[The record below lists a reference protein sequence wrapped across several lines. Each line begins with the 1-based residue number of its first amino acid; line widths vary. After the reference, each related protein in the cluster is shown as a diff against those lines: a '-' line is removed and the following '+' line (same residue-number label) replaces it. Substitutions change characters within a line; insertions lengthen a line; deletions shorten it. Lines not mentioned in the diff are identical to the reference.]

1 MRMQSKE
8 TTRVSDEQRVERQ
21 ERRRRSQPRKGQSLL
36 QGCIIFYH
44 SKIMESFSFRI
55 MCSE

>member
-8 TTRVSDEQRVERQ
+8 ATGVSDEQRVERQ
-21 ERRRRSQPRKGQSLL
+21 GRGRRSQPRKGQSLL

-44 SKIMESFSFRI
+44 NK
-55 MCSE
+55 